1 MSGNE
6 PSSATPSSS
15 DFLKVSNAVAPSELS
30 NWMQEHGAKPPAA
43 FRLVD
48 VREVDEY
55 EICHLDGAELIP
67 LSGFAEQALNL
78 LPDKQETIVLYCHHG
93 MRSQR
98 AAMWLRHQ
106 GFEHVV
112 NLTGG
117 IDAWAEQVEPTM
129 ARY

>member
-1 MSGNE
+1 MKD
-6 PSSATPSSS
+6 ATEISVEE
-15 DFLKVSNAVAPSELS
+15 FAEWLKVNEAKAPVD
-30 NWMQEHGAKPPAA
+30 

-48 VREVDEY
+48 VREDDEY
-55 EICHLDGAELIP
+55 AICHLQGAELIP
-67 LSGFAEQALNL
+67 LSQFAEQAVGKLA
-78 LPDKQETIVLYCHHG
+78 DKAATIVVYCHHG

-106 GFEHVV
+106 GYGHVV
-112 NLTGG
+112 NLSGG